1 MAPSFCMARDW
12 VPNWSGLLTVLG
24 VGFPIGMGFLREIL
38 ENLYCLSKRGVAVHP
53 KASRAL
59 TVGSGQQLWWSRCAQ
74 MDQLLPIVAG
84 LRWNMLGLMRCG
96 PRQLSEYRDEV
107 DGLLPA
113 QDVERWK
120 HNILD
125 FDDLTVEQKEC
136 STEPPLKGEGQEC
149 IFVEEETKAPFYAF
163 EDGDIEMLYPDLFHV
178 QAAEEAVVE
187 EDRAKDA
194 VDEMVADV
202 AEHAYRATKGVADQ
216 MDTEEASNQ
225 WSPAGVSD

>member
-1 MAPSFCMARDW
+1 M
-12 VPNWSGLLTVLG
+12 PNLCKCSASLLHIANLTSLLSS
-24 VGFPIGMGFLREIL
+24 LREIL

-59 TVGSGQQLWWSRCAQ
+59 TVGSGRQLWWSRCAQ

-84 LRWNMLGLMRCG
+84 LGWNMLGLMRCG

-107 DGLLPA
+107 DG
-113 QDVERWK
+113 
-120 HNILD
+120 
-125 FDDLTVEQKEC
+125 
-136 STEPPLKGEGQEC
+136 QEC
-149 IFVEEETKAPFYAF
+149 ISIEGETKAPFYAF

-178 QAAEEAVVE
+178 QEAVVE

-202 AEHAYRATKGVADQ
+202 AEQACGATEGVADQ